1 MLLLGAWFRDCLSHR
16 YKSSSKAKHARK
28 MSKRVS
34 YEYSNNIMIPPGTVM
49 VDPRAVFN
57 FPPDFAAQLEAHERE
72 TKKNRAQASSGSG
85 GTSLTSHNQAFYDID
100 DLSLIPFDSV
110 EDF

>member
-1 MLLLGAWFRDCLSHR
+1 
-16 YKSSSKAKHARK
+16 

-34 YEYSNNIMIPPGTVM
+34 SYENNAVHVNVSAPVAPGTVM

-57 FPPDFAAQLEAHERE
+57 FPPNFAAQLEAHEQRVVKSQSH
-72 TKKNRAQASSGSG
+72 TAHSSG

-110 EDF
+110 DDF

>member
-1 MLLLGAWFRDCLSHR
+1 
-16 YKSSSKAKHARK
+16 

-34 YEYSNNIMIPPGTVM
+34 CYDNKVNVNVVTLVPPGTVM

-57 FPPDFAAQLEAHERE
+57 FPPDFAAQLEAHEQRFVKSQCHV
-72 TKKNRAQASSGSG
+72 THSSG
-85 GTSLTSHNQAFYDID
+85 GTSLTSNTNQAFYDID

-110 EDF
+110 DDF